1 LHESEVL
8 GGHGGWDLASF
19 RQLGDRNLLRLE
31 HLEHAKAVGVSEH
44 LKALGGLSERL
55 EACQL
60 GWSCA
65 CHGIGFRDRIDSSA
79 FWGCRAGGGQG
90 IGLADTQ
97 IYRNIAN
104 YSTVVFFWWRQVA
117 G

>member
-1 LHESEVL
+1 VL

-60 GWSCA
+60 GRSCA
-65 CHGIGFRDRIDSSA
+65 CHGIGFRDRIDS
-79 FWGCRAGGGQG
+79 GCVTEAIGQG
-90 IGLADTQ
+90 GKPSASLTLQHIGISLTIQ
-97 IYRNIAN
+97 
-104 YSTVVFFWWRQVA
+104 Q
-117 G
+117 

>member
-65 CHGIGFRDRIDSSA
+65 CHGIGFRDRIDS
-79 FWGCRAGGGQG
+79 GCVFGAVGQG
-90 IGLADTQ
+90 CKASTSLILQYIGISLTIQ
-97 IYRNIAN
+97 
-104 YSTVVFFWWRQVA
+104 Q
-117 G
+117 

>member
-1 LHESEVL
+1 VL

-31 HLEHAKAVGVSEH
+31 HLEHAKAVGVSKH

-60 GWSCA
+60 GRS
-65 CHGIGFRDRIDSSA
+65 
-79 FWGCRAGGGQG
+79 
-90 IGLADTQ
+90 
-97 IYRNIAN
+97 
-104 YSTVVFFWWRQVA
+104 
-117 G
+117 